1 VSSRFCAFR
10 PVALMII
17 AGAVSAWPV
26 VLAAGQPAARPGMEG
41 RQNAPAAARN
51 GAPREANGDLP
62 IRNITLYRSGVGYF
76 ERQASVAGR
85 QDIQLRF
92 NTDQI
97 NDILKSM
104 VVLDLD
110 GGRVDSVGYG
120 SKAPLERRLGS
131 FAINVADNPDIPTL
145 LGRLRGAPVRIVT
158 TDGTVSGTILG
169 VETRAKASGER
180 QIIQA
185 PYVNLLTETG
195 IRSIDLAT
203 VASFEILDRELA
215 GELNKA
221 MAALAEYR
229 ADRIKT
235 VDLSFSGQ
243 GERRIVVAYVHE
255 MPVWKTSY
263 RLVLPD
269 HPTGAEPP
277 RRAEILTM
285 QGWAIVEN
293 TSDEDWEN
301 VRLSLV
307 AGRPVS
313 FQMDLYEPLFAFRP
327 QVPVPMVAGVMPRTY
342 QAAVEAYSDVPRV
355 DLGRAVQMQA
365 PASPGPARR
374 SGGGG
379 QSPFRGEVAGADG
392 YAALE
397 PDALMKYSPQAA
409 AQAGEVGQ
417 VFQYQLQAPVSIARQ
432 RSAMLPILTSD
443 IEGRRL
449 SIYNRNDNADHP
461 MRGVQLINSS
471 GLQLMPGPI
480 SVFDGASYA
489 GDAQIGHVPAGDKR
503 LLAYAMDLDVQSTA
517 RDASVSTMQTIRIV
531 SGMIEETVRQQM
543 STAYTFNNKDQKRPR
558 LVLIEHPRT
567 NGWELAAP
575 KEAAETTSDL
585 YRFELP
591 VEPGR
596 TSQLEVVQQR
606 VSSQRYAVTEY
617 SLPTLLAHSRDGKAS
632 QKVVDAVRRAA
643 DMQAEI
649 NELRRRVTLLDQ
661 ERNTIH
667 QEQNRIRQ
675 NMGSVDRN
683 SELYRQYVAKFT
695 EQESRLE
702 AIAQQ
707 RDELQQT
714 AETKQR
720 ELEVYLRNLNV
731 E

>member
-1 VSSRFCAFR
+1 VSSRFCAYR
-10 PVALMII
+10 PVALMIV

-26 VLAAGQPAARPGMEG
+26 VLAAGQPAARPGVEG
-41 RQNAPAAARN
+41 RQNAPAAARD

-76 ERQASVAGR
+76 ERHASVGGR

-158 TDGTVSGTILG
+158 TDGAVSGTILG

-185 PYVNLLTETG
+185 PYVNLLTEAG

-221 MAALAEYR
+221 MAALAEHR

-269 HPTGAEPP
+269 HPSGAEPP
-277 RRAEILTM
+277 LRAELLTM

-355 DLGRAVQMQA
+355 DMRRAMQP
-365 PASPGPARR
+365 PASPAPARR
-374 SGGGG
+374 AGGGG
-379 QSPFRGEVAGADG
+379 QSPFRGEVADLDG
-392 YAALE
+392 YSALE

-449 SIYNRNDNADHP
+449 SIYNRSDNADHP

-517 RDASVSTMQTIRIV
+517 RDASVSTMQSIRIV

-567 NGWELAAP
+567 NGWDLAAP

-643 DMQAEI
+643 DMQAEL
-649 NELRRRVTLLDQ
+649 NELRRRMALLDQ

-675 NMGSVDRN
+675 NMGSVGRD

-702 AIAQQ
+702 AIARQ

-714 AETKQR
+714 SEVKQR
-720 ELEVYLRNLNV
+720 ELETYLRNLNV